1 MPSSPAVSSRILSPP
16 EALSRFLRRVL
27 QEQAAAQDELA
38 ADTVHDL
45 RVALRRC
52 RSLAEGFAELDGHR
66 EWRQLRKAARRLQR
80 GLAQL
85 RDAQVMA
92 GWVRRLGFTGAAAGA
107 PGSAVAASLRRD
119 ERKARRAARKA
130 LADVSRKRW
139 KRWRQRLPQRA
150 GRLAENPSAFA
161 DLALRRASEAA
172 ALERR
177 WRRGGSQLAAHRL
190 RIAVKRFRYTV
201 ESFLPE
207 QYAAWGRNL
216 RRMQDCLGEIHDLDV
231 LRGGILQLAKE
242 ESFSPQILRTW
253 LRRMERARR
262 ERVERYRKA
271 VSANQ
276 KSARRGAPA
285 PVLWDRWSRE
295 LYSMAWINPPKS
307 AAASGSEASA
317 AGLPAEK
324 SSAPRGRRLP
334 PS

>member
-1 MPSSPAVSSRILSPP
+1 MPSSPAVSSRVLSPP
-16 EALSRFLRRVL
+16 EVLSRFLRRVL
-27 QEQAAAQDELA
+27 QEQGAAQDELA

-66 EWRQLRKAARRLQR
+66 EWRQLRKVARRLQR

-92 GWVRRLGFTGAAAGA
+92 GWVRRLGFTGAAGT
-107 PGSAVAASLRRD
+107 PGSAVAASLRGD
-119 ERKARRAARKA
+119 ERKARRAARNA
-130 LADVSRKRW
+130 LADFSRKRW

-207 QYAAWGRNL
+207 QYAVWGRNL

-231 LRGGILQLAKE
+231 LRGRILQLAKE
-242 ESFSPQILRTW
+242 ESFSRQTLRAW
-253 LRRMERARR
+253 LRQMEGVRR

-271 VSANQ
+271 VSATR
-276 KSARRGAPA
+276 KSARRGTRT
-285 PVLWDRWSRE
+285 PVLWDLWSRE

-317 AGLPAEK
+317 TGLPAEK